1 MIFNAVAVQKVI
13 GREKMPDADED
24 SGENI
29 LINNSYVV
37 PPSVGN
43 RENEPWLAE
52 EEQVQEEFREMMET
66 EVTAQDG
73 KFFQNDTDKTAEFL
87 IWLKNKLDSR
97 DVHRIILIDPYIEEE
112 SILKFVCCVGN
123 MGIAYEIYTDSYA
136 GKQEKCKK
144 DPGNP

>member
-1 MIFNAVAVQKVI
+1 MFSITDKMIFNAVAVQKVI

-52 EEQVQEEFREMMET
+52 EEQV
-66 EVTAQDG
+66 
-73 KFFQNDTDKTAEFL
+73 
-87 IWLKNKLDSR
+87 
-97 DVHRIILIDPYIEEE
+97 
-112 SILKFVCCVGN
+112 
-123 MGIAYEIYTDSYA
+123 
-136 GKQEKCKK
+136 
-144 DPGNP
+144 